1 MIGLLISRLG
11 EIFSEVQTLDEQ
23 VTARYE
29 ELKRKKAEEESWMS
43 KSEQPFRLPWKN
55 GNSGSARL
63 PRIWSVRLISARR
76 HLGEGQEL
84 VVFVTEL
91 TVNRYSAWFI
101 GENGCD
107 RYYKY
112 NKGLLFRERQ
122 KGILEEMDEVRDL
135 MEGRKE

>member
-1 MIGLLISRLG
+1 M
-11 EIFSEVQTLDEQ
+11 
-23 VTARYE
+23 
-29 ELKRKKAEEESWMS
+29 
-43 KSEQPFRLPWKN
+43 
-55 GNSGSARL
+55 
-63 PRIWSVRLISARR
+63 RLISARR
-76 HLGEGQEL
+76 HLGKVRNWSYL
-84 VVFVTEL
+84 LREL

>member
-1 MIGLLISRLG
+1 MSR
-11 EIFSEVQTLDEQ
+11 
-23 VTARYE
+23 
-29 ELKRKKAEEESWMS
+29 
-43 KSEQPFRLPWKN
+43 SEQPFRLPWKN

-63 PRIWSVRLISARR
+63 PRIWCAFDFCETAF
-76 HLGEGQEL
+76 GEGQEL